1 MGSLRRIPHRSR
13 ASKLFGEYRAF
24 DLRTVRVICRLGA
37 FARRLLLYYSDPASV
52 ICRDLPLGVLTIR
65 ESHMSGRG
73 S

>member
-24 DLRTVRVICRLGA
+24 DLRTVRVIGGSERSLVD
-37 FARRLLLYYSDPASV
+37 YYSDPASV